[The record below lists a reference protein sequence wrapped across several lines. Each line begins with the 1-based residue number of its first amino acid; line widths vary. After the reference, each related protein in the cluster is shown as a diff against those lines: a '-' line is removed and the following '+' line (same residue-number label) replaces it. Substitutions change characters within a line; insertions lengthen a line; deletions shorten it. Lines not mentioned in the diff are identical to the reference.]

1 MLVKL
6 PIKVGGLLDQGGGN
20 FRVLGRLAE
29 VEKDRC
35 LTREI
40 LSTDHWLSPLTQTAR
55 HHYLAPVRDLVPAEL
70 YKSEPKKWGG
80 KAANREVW
88 NPMSREETG
97 LSTLFTEKKKK
108 AISGRI
114 GSAGPPAL
122 GTPAPAPEKI
132 FLKKSPA
139 SAYSCVARAPDLPRR
154 GGAGPVRAL
163 RNLGR
168 EIAKSYAVDLSMI
181 SRLR

>member
-1 MLVKL
+1 MGRKGGESRDMESDVKRR
-6 PIKVGGLLDQGGGN
+6 I
-20 FRVLGRLAE
+20 RVIH
-29 VEKDRC
+29 
-35 LTREI
+35 TI
-40 LSTDHWLSPLTQTAR
+40 HI
-55 HHYLAPVRDLVPAEL
+55 
-70 YKSEPKKWGG
+70 
-80 KAANREVW
+80 
-88 NPMSREETG
+88 EE
-97 LSTLFTEKKKK
+97 KK

-122 GTPAPAPEKI
+122 GTHAPVPEKI

>member
-20 FRVLGRLAE
+20 FRVLGRLGE

-40 LSTDHWLSPLTQTAR
+40 LSTDHWLSPSTQTAR
-55 HHYLAPVRDLVPAEL
+55 HEHLAPVRDLVPAEL

-88 NPMSREETG
+88 NPMSREESG
-97 LSTLFTEKKKK
+97 LSPLFTETKKRPLV
-108 AISGRI
+108 A
-114 GSAGPPAL
+114 GSAPA
-122 GTPAPAPEKI
+122 AP
-132 FLKKSPA
+132 
-139 SAYSCVARAPDLPRR
+139 PRR
-154 GGAGPVRAL
+154 GRTPPGP
-163 RNLGR
+163 
-168 EIAKSYAVDLSMI
+168 
-181 SRLR
+181 